1 MSNMHNILE
10 KMRRNMIDAVAD
22 RIAEHGLKVIRSDVG
37 THPKYGLQLIIII
50 QATEAATKE
59 EENDG
64 R

>member
-1 MSNMHNILE
+1 
-10 KMRRNMIDAVAD
+10 MIDIVQD

-50 QATEAATKE
+50 QA

-64 R
+64 QK